1 MFNLVAQLQKEVF
14 IIGEIGNNHN
24 GNKETAKQLI
34 DIAYEA
40 GIHAVKFQT
49 FRGQDIVTPQVKAS
63 EYPGWDTG
71 QFEYWY
77 QFLDTIALPL
87 EDHKEVFDYA
97 ISKGVIPFST
107 PTSVEIVDFLE
118 QLETPFYKI
127 ASMDVTNIQLLR
139 KVAATGKPVILST
152 GMSTEAE
159 IAKAVAI
166 FAKNQFVLL
175 HCISDYPADPA
186 QSNLLSIPFL
196 KQTFGVE
203 VGYSDH
209 TLTNETAGLAV
220 ALGAR
225 VIEKHFTY
233 DRHTP
238 EKAEHHFSLEPSE
251 LKNLVQT
258 VRLAESALGTFQLYR
273 SPTELEN
280 RGKYRRSLHVN
291 KDLPAGAKLT
301 ASDILVLRP
310 NNGGQPEDY
319 DQFENGMLKVAKSA
333 WEPLFLTDIQV

>member
-1 MFNLVAQLQKEVF
+1 MFDLLAHLRKAVF

-24 GNKETAKQLI
+24 GKKETAKQLI
-34 DIAYEA
+34 DIAAAA
-40 GIHAVKFQT
+40 GVDAVKFQT

-87 EDHKEVFDYA
+87 EDHREVFAYA
-97 ISKGVIPFST
+97 TAKGVLPFST
-107 PTSVEIVDFLE
+107 PTSVGIVDFLE
-118 QLETPFYKI
+118 ELGTPLYKI
-127 ASMDVTNIQLLR
+127 ASMDVTNIQLLS

-152 GMSTEAE
+152 GMSTEDE

-166 FAKNQFVLL
+166 FEKNQFVLL
-175 HCISDYPADPA
+175 HCISDYPADPK
-186 QSNLLSIPFL
+186 QSNLLSIPYL
-196 KQTFGVE
+196 KEKFGVP

-225 VIEKHFTY
+225 VIEKHYTY
-233 DRHTP
+233 NRHTP
-238 EKAEHHFSLEPSE
+238 EKAEHHFSLEPDE
-251 LKNLVQT
+251 LIDLVET
-258 VRLAESALGTFQLYR
+258 VQLAEAAMGSYQLYR
-273 SPTELEN
+273 SPSELEN

-291 KDLPAGAKLT
+291 KDLPAGSKLT
-301 ASDILVLRP
+301 AADIVVLRP
-310 NNGGQPEDY
+310 NNGAQPEEY
-319 DQFENGMLKVAKSA
+319 DLFEGRELKTAKKA
-333 WEPLFLTDIQV
+333 WEPLVLTDITA